1 VQRNPRT
8 IRSVPD
14 EPAPQYRSP
23 VDPRDVKAGWVV
35 SDRNGYYDSQNIVV
49 VRGEDGPEYSV
60 ILHHSENRE
69 GGPGLR
75 LYSTRSTDR
84 GRTWTAL
91 QPVEDATRQSHDG
104 YQLVHRTA
112 DGRERIFLFYGWN
125 IGSQYPPGADPG
137 LTDMKR
143 TDMQLDEGYWLRV
156 SDDGGRSW
164 GDRRWSIP
172 VRRTAIDRRNPWGGA
187 TMGMFLCDKPS
198 VIDGS
203 VVMAFQKTVDGAGET
218 PGSEAFFLHSRN
230 LLDVE
235 DPGDAEWETLPRG
248 DSGLQAPSGELRLGE
263 EPHILW
269 LGEPHPG
276 RVLALWRTETGRL
289 ATSTSDDGGET
300 WMRSAWL
307 TFEGRSDGAPLRNPR
322 GSITPFRLRE
332 PASDGSTQFALL
344 YYNNGRTERLGYVG
358 RRTYWLT
365 IGTVTPDGRIE
376 WAQPEIALWWDGTGF
391 EDRPG
396 WNPDW
401 AIVDGPGY
409 PDFAELDDGTLVVVE
424 SNKLA
429 VRCHEI
435 DTRLVSMLRRQRD
448 RAGAPSDPPV
458 LSAQGAIGLRSP
470 VLPDLRARGGFSIVA
485 RICADGIP
493 ESDTVLA
500 GAQST
505 VTAALGEEPTE
516 RTITKG
522 WVLRVL
528 PDGEVE
534 FAVSDGFGT
543 GCAISTTGLV
553 RGGGWDGRG
562 HSLAVVFDGG
572 PRVAYVVVD
581 DRLDDG
587 GELREQGWVT
597 VPAGLG
603 EVGGAELDVPDGP
616 VRSLEIWDRPLLVS
630 EAVALHRRG

>member
-1 VQRNPRT
+1 M
-8 IRSVPD
+8 
-14 EPAPQYRSP
+14 
-23 VDPRDVKAGWVV
+23 V

-60 ILHHSENRE
+60 VLHHSENRE

-91 QPVEDATRQSHDG
+91 APVEDDSRQSHDG
-104 YQLVHRTA
+104 YQLLHRTV
-112 DGRERIFLFYGWN
+112 DGRERIYLFYGWN
-125 IGSQYPPGADPG
+125 VGSQYPSGAGIG
-137 LTDMKR
+137 LTEMKR

-164 GDRRWSIP
+164 GDRRWPIP
-172 VRRTAIDRRNPWGGA
+172 VRRTAIDRRNPWRGA

-198 VIDGS
+198 VIDGA
-203 VVMAFQKTVDGAGET
+203 VVIAFQKTVDGAGET
-218 PGSEAFFLHSRN
+218 PGSEVFFLRSRN
-230 LLDVE
+230 LLFVD
-235 DPGDAEWETLPRG
+235 DPLEAEWETLPNG
-248 DSGLQAPSGELRLGE
+248 DTGLQAPGGDLRLGE
-263 EPHILW
+263 EPHVLW
-269 LGEPHPG
+269 LGQPHRG
-276 RVLALWRTETGRL
+276 RVLSLWRTETGRL
-289 ATSTSDDGGET
+289 ATSTSDDCGES
-300 WMRSAWL
+300 WAPASWL
-307 TFEGRSDGAPLRNPR
+307 TYDGEPDGVPLRNPR
-322 GSITPFRLRE
+322 GSITPFRLRD
-332 PASDGSTQFALL
+332 PAPDGCTQFAMLF
-344 YYNNGRTERLGYVG
+344 YNNGRTERMGYVG

-365 IGTVTPDGRIE
+365 VGTVTPDGRIE
-376 WAQPEIALWWDGTGF
+376 WAQPEVALWWDGTGF

-435 DTRLVSMLRRQRD
+435 DPRVLSALRLQRTTV
-448 RAGAPSDPPV
+448 GAPSDPPV
-458 LSAQGAIGLRSP
+458 VSVTRAGRFRAP
-470 VLPDLRARGGFSIVA
+470 VLPDLRARGGFSVVVRLA
-485 RICADGIP
+485 SDGAP
-493 ESDTVLA
+493 EPGTVLA
-500 GAQST
+500 GARST
-505 VTAALGEEPTE
+505 VTAALGEEPTD

-522 WVLRVL
+522 WVLRAL
-528 PDGEVE
+528 ADGEVE
-534 FAVSDGFGT
+534 FVVSDGFGT
-543 GCAISTTGLV
+543 GCTISTTGLAH
-553 RGGGWDGRG
+553 GGGWDGRSR
-562 HSLAVVFDGG
+562 SLAVVVDGG

-587 GELREQGWVT
+587 GALREQGWVT